1 MAARGPVLDHVAYG
15 VPDLDSACAELAERL
30 GVLPMP
36 GGQHRGLGTHNAIL
50 SLGEG
55 VYLEVIAPD
64 PNQPPP
70 SRPRP
75 FGLDALVDPR
85 LVAWAARAP
94 DIESRVEKARAAG
107 YDPGNVIKLGRDLPD
122 GGRLEWRFT
131 FRDELAGDGLV
142 PFLIDWGS
150 TPHPSITARQGCSLL
165 SLRGEHPQPEL
176 VTPLLQALEVDLD
189 VARGP
194 ATVLI
199 ATLMTPNGE
208 VELR

>member
-1 MAARGPVLDHVAYG
+1 VLDHVAYG
-15 VPDLDSACAELAERL
+15 VPDLDAACDELAERL
-30 GVLPMP
+30 GVRPMP

-50 SLGEG
+50 ALGEG

-75 FGLDALVDPR
+75 FGLDAPDDPR
-85 LVAWAARAP
+85 IVAWAAKAP
-94 DIESRVEKARAAG
+94 DIESRVERARSAG

-122 GGRLEWRFT
+122 GGRLEWRLT
-131 FRDELAGDGLV
+131 FPDELAGDGLV

-150 TPHPSITARQGCSLL
+150 TPHPSISAPQGCSLL

-176 VTPLLQALEVDLD
+176 VKPLLQALEVDLD
-189 VARGP
+189 IATGP
-194 ATVLI
+194 AAVLI
-199 ATLMTPNGE
+199 ATLQTPKGE
-208 VELR
+208 VQLR

>member
-1 MAARGPVLDHVAYG
+1 MLDHVAYG
-15 VPDLDSACAELAERL
+15 VPDLDAACHELAERL
-30 GVLPMP
+30 GVRPML

-50 SLGEG
+50 AVGEG

-85 LVAWAARAP
+85 LVAWAARVP
-94 DIESRVEKARAAG
+94 DIESRVERARSAG
-107 YDPGNVIKLGRDLPD
+107 YDPGNVIKLGRELPD
-122 GGRLEWRFT
+122 GGRLDWRLT
-131 FRDELAGDGLV
+131 FPDELDGDGLV

-150 TPHPSITARQGCSLL
+150 TPHPSITAPQGCTLL

-176 VTPLLQALEVDLD
+176 IRPLLQSLEVDLD
-189 VARGP
+189 VAWGL
-194 ATVLI
+194 AAVLI
-199 ATLMTPNGE
+199 ATLMTPKGE
-208 VELR
+208 VQLR

>member
-1 MAARGPVLDHVAYG
+1 MAYG
-15 VPDLDSACAELAERL
+15 VPDLDAACHELAERL
-30 GVLPMP
+30 GVRPAP
-36 GGQHRGLGTHNAIL
+36 GGQHRGIGTHNAIL
-50 SLGEG
+50 ALGEG

-122 GGRLEWRFT
+122 GGRLEWRLT
-131 FRDELAGDGLV
+131 FPGELAGDGLV

-150 TPHPSITARQGCSLL
+150 APHPSVIAPQGCSLL
-165 SLRGEHPQPEL
+165 SLRGEHPEPEL
-176 VTPLLQALEVDLD
+176 VKPLLQALEVDLD
-189 VARGP
+189 VAKGRAP
-194 ATVLI
+194 TLV
-199 ATLMTPNGE
+199 ATLQTPNGE
-208 VELR
+208 IDLR